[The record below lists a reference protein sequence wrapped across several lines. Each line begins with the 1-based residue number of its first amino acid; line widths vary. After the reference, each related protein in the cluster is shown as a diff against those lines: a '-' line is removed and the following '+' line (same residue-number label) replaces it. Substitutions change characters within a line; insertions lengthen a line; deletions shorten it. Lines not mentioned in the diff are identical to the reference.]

1 LFSKRPLQNVY
12 RSRYSGRSIS
22 LNIANSRSI
31 VYGSKMQPGGQIAGA
46 VVVAIGEMLEGDDA
60 GVIEGGL
67 DKISFRLSSD
77 QSMSIVVIRP
87 VLEELWP

>member
-1 LFSKRPLQNVY
+1 
-12 RSRYSGRSIS
+12 
-22 LNIANSRSI
+22 
-31 VYGSKMQPGGQIAGA
+31 MQPGGQIAGA